1 MYEAATAAFDCGGHT
16 FTAKGRRILSEGW
29 REIDHIF
36 RASLKEQPEAR
47 RNPPLCRTSPR
58 GNFLTRWRPLSPK
71 HFTAPPKAYT
81 EDTLLA
87 AMETAGK
94 GTGGR
99 RAQGLGTPATRAAI
113 LEKLVAAGFVE
124 RKGKSLI
131 PTPKRDQPGHCPAG
145 YFDLS
150 HAHGGSG
157 DRS

>member
-1 MYEAATAAFDCGGHT
+1 M
-16 FTAKGRRILSEGW
+16 
-29 REIDHIF
+29 
-36 RASLKEQPEAR
+36 R

-58 GNFLTRWRPLSPK
+58 VNFFDQVEAAVTE

-94 GTGGR
+94 EEMPEDAER
-99 RAQGLGTPATRAAI
+99 KGLGTPATRAAI

-131 PTPKRDQPGHCPAG
+131 PTKAGINLGHRPAG

-150 HAHGGSG
+150 HAHGGVG
-157 DRS
+157 AEADRHRQG